1 MKKKSEP
8 NKKNKTSLSAKAA
21 TRMLKKEADKQKQAP
36 SEYLSY
42 AHGEP
47 IPSVDSVALVAAALL
62 GKRPTTASEAVS
74 QAIELMEIAAWA
86 IYEIKDDHR
95 QNCTGAM
102 AEKEE
107 QAEKKYME
115 KIFRFSEG
123 AKLITG
129 QKRKDRAV
137 EMLRGIFLEK
147 IKKTLPNSAYQ
158 CLQNRVQAEISL
170 RQKNG
175 FTGAEVCELQDQL
188 KLFKKTK
195 KNCLELL

>member
-8 NKKNKTSLSAKAA
+8 NKKNKTSPSAKAA
-21 TRMLKKEADKQKQAP
+21 TQMLKKEADKQKQAP
-36 SEYLSY
+36 SEYSSY

-95 QNCTGAM
+95 HNCSGAI
-102 AEKEE
+102 AEEE
-107 QAEKKYME
+107 ARREKQFME
-115 KIFRFSEG
+115 TVFGFSEG

-137 EMLRGIFLEK
+137 EMLRGIFLER
-147 IKKTLPNSAYQ
+147 IKKALPNSAYQ
-158 CLQNRVQAEISL
+158 SLQKRVKAEISSH
-170 RQKNG
+170 QKNG
-175 FTGAEVCELQDQL
+175 FTGAEVWELKDQL
-188 KLFKKTK
+188 KLLKKPK
-195 KNCLELL
+195 KSA